1 MKKTDEEIRVEAMNV
16 AKKEKEDV
24 RPMPMDVYD
33 FADGYFKGYKSS
45 QSTMEA
51 EIEKAI
57 VEYREN
63 VIAQIEKHYSKRAT
77 LSTEELYSIINK
89 EK

>member
-1 MKKTDEEIRVEAMNV
+1 MSPEEELVEKIDDAYGDSD
-16 AKKEKEDV
+16 A
-24 RPMPMDVYD
+24 YD
-33 FADGYFKGYKSS
+33 YINFSIGFEAGYKSS
-45 QSTMEA
+45 QSSMEA

-57 VEYREN
+57 VEFRKN

-89 EK
+89 GKE